1 MLEWGD
7 TAEEIYA
14 VGKNIRDETSGDCP
28 PIVVMV
34 SGGMD
39 SAVLL
44 GFAKFM
50 KPDNRIIGL
59 SFDYGQQHDKET
71 IAARELG
78 WYYDI
83 DVKTI
88 NIGHLAGYFRTAL
101 KKDSDIEIPDHAKT
115 GVIPPTYVPFRNAVF
130 LSIACG
136 YAESWDYKKVF
147 YGANAV
153 DYSGY
158 PDCRPQFVDA
168 MNSVT
173 QSYECGIEVD
183 APIIKL
189 SKSEIVKLGNKLKV
203 PFEKTWSCYRGN
215 RLACGKCP
223 SCELRLKGFEEADSA
238 DPISYE
244 I

>member
-7 TAEEIYA
+7 NAEDIYGCA
-14 VGKNIRDETSGDCP
+14 RNIREEG
-28 PIVVMV
+28 VMPSTIIML

-39 SAVLL
+39 SATLL
-44 GFAKFM
+44 GLACYM
-50 KPDNRIIGL
+50 GTDSRIIGL

-101 KKDSDIEIPDHAKT
+101 KKDSDIAIPDHAKT
-115 GVIPPTYVPFRNAVF
+115 GVIPPTYVPFRNAIF

-136 YAESWDYKKVF
+136 YAESWDYEKIF

-168 MNSVT
+168 MNGVI
-173 QSYECGIEVD
+173 QSYETRID
-183 APIIKL
+183 IQAPIIKL
-189 SKSEIVKLGNKLKV
+189 PKSEIVKLGIKLGV

-215 RLACGKCP
+215 TLACGKCP
-223 SCELRLKGFEEADSA
+223 SCELRIKGFEDADSA
-238 DPISYE
+238 DPVSYE
-244 I
+244 L